1 MRAKK
6 NTRKGLVGTAVKGAG
21 TPPIAAYCKPN
32 AVKSMKNSVAL
43 DGSHVTGYAKIKGA
57 VSG

>member
-6 NTRKGLVGTAVKGAG
+6 NARKGLVGTPVKNAG

-32 AVKSMKNSVAL
+32 SVKSMKNSVSL
-43 DGSHVTGYAKIKGA
+43 DGSHITGYSKIKGA

>member
-6 NTRKGLVGTAVKGAG
+6 SVRKGLVGTAVKNAG
-21 TPPIAAYCKPN
+21 TPPIASYCKPN
-32 AVKSMKNSVAL
+32 AIKPVKNAVAT
-43 DGSHVTGYAKIKGA
+43 DKIHRTGYHKIKGA